1 VINSTVTTTIILSRY
16 QTKPILE
23 ARGKN
28 AQTVEVS
35 LDLGLTVSQL
45 ELDDDG
51 VRSPTGQL
59 IMWEELEKI
68 DKHEVGCFVIDS
80 SGMQKVQLYSEE
92 MSRVY
97 TLMPTSGPPTMLI
110 SGLPMHRIKGTDPQ
124 KDTRSK
130 INTVKPVTGLVLD
143 TATGLGYTA
152 IEAAKSAEK
161 VITME
166 IDPTVIEICRLNPW
180 SRALFKNRRIE
191 SRIGDIYDEIL
202 SFEDSIFSRIIHDPP
217 TFSLAGHLYSA
228 DFYRQMFRVLRSDG
242 RLFHYIGDLS
252 SRSGRRTARGV
263 VQRLKDA
270 GFRRVRSRKDAFGV
284 VASR

>member
-1 VINSTVTTTIILSRY
+1 MIPSIILSRF
-16 QTKPILE
+16 QTQPILE
-23 ARGKN
+23 ARKKH
-28 AQTVEVS
+28 APTVEVS
-35 LDLGLTVSQL
+35 LDLGLTISQL

-51 VRSPTGQL
+51 VYLPPTGEL

-68 DKHEVGCFVIDS
+68 DKHEVGCFAIDS
-80 SGMQKVQLYSEE
+80 SGIQKIQRYSEE

-110 SGLPMHRIKGTDPQ
+110 SGLPMHRIKETDPQ

-130 INTVKPVTGLVLD
+130 INTIKPVTGLVLD

-166 IDPTVIEICRLNPW
+166 IDPAVIEICRLNPW
-180 SRALFKNRRIE
+180 SRALFNNRRIE
-191 SRIGDIYDEIL
+191 SRIGDIYEEIL

-217 TFSLAGHLYSA
+217 TFSLAGDLYSA
-228 DFYRQMFRVLRSDG
+228 DFYRQLFRVLRSDG

-252 SRSGRRTARGV
+252 SRSGQRTSKGV
-263 VQRLKDA
+263 VQRLKES
-270 GFRRVRSRKDAFGV
+270 GFRRVRSRNDAFGV
-284 VASR
+284 VASK

>member
-1 VINSTVTTTIILSRY
+1 MIPLIILSRF
-16 QTKPILE
+16 QTQPILE
-23 ARGKN
+23 ARKK
-28 AQTVEVS
+28 QIPTVEVS
-35 LDLGLTVSQL
+35 LDLGLSISQL

-51 VRSPTGQL
+51 VYLPPTGEL

-68 DKHEVGCFVIDS
+68 DKHEVGCFAIDS
-80 SGMQKVQLYSEE
+80 SGIQKIQRYSEE

-110 SGLPMHRIKGTDPQ
+110 SGLPMHRIKETDPQ

-130 INTVKPVTGLVLD
+130 INTVAPVTGLVLD

-166 IDPTVIEICRLNPW
+166 IDPVVIEICRLNPW
-180 SRALFKNRRIE
+180 SRALFNNRRIE
-191 SRIGDIYDEIL
+191 SRIGDIYEEIL

-217 TFSLAGHLYSA
+217 TISLAGDLYSA
-228 DFYRQMFRVLRSDG
+228 DFYRQLFRVLRSDG

-252 SRSGRRTARGV
+252 SRSGRRTSKGV
-263 VQRLKDA
+263 VQRLREA
-270 GFRRVRSRKDAFGV
+270 GFRRVRSRNDAFGV
-284 VASR
+284 VASK

>member
-1 VINSTVTTTIILSRY
+1 MSPIILSRF
-16 QTKPILE
+16 QTQSIFE
-23 ARGKN
+23 ARKN
-28 AQTVEVS
+28 NIETVEVS
-35 LDLGLTVSQL
+35 LDLGRTFSQL
-45 ELDDDG
+45 GLEKKG
-51 VRSPTGQL
+51 VRSPSGQL

-68 DKHEVGCFVIDS
+68 DKHEVGCFAIES
-80 SGMQKVQLYSEE
+80 SGMRKVQLYSEE

-130 INTVKPVTGLVLD
+130 INTIKPVTGLVLD

-166 IDPTVIEICRLNPW
+166 IDPAVIEICRLNPW
-180 SRALFKNRRIE
+180 SEELFNNPRIE
-191 SRIGDIYDEIL
+191 SRIGDIFDEIL

-228 DFYRQMFRVLRSDG
+228 DFYRQLFRVLRSDG
-242 RLFHYIGDLS
+242 RLFHYIGDLA
-252 SRSGRRTARGV
+252 SRSGHRTARGV

-270 GFRRVRSRKDAFGV
+270 GFRIVRSRKDAFGV